1 MAPPL
6 LLVMGVSGS
15 GKTTVAKALAG
26 ALGWDFE
33 EGDDLHPPANIAKMR
48 AGIPLT
54 DEDRKP
60 WLEAIGAWMDTES
73 AKARAGIVTCSA
85 LRRAYRDQLRQGRPQ
100 ARFVF
105 LDGPRDLIEDRME
118 HRQGHFMPTA
128 LLDSQIAT
136 LEAPGPDEP
145 VIRVDISQ
153 SVPSQVRSIE
163 TALGLGGA

>member
-1 MAPPL
+1 MTAPPL

-33 EGDDLHPPANIAKMR
+33 EGDDLHPASNIAKMR

-54 DEDRKP
+54 DADRQP
-60 WLEAIGAWMDTES
+60 WLEAIGGWIDAQA

-85 LRRAYRDQLRQGRPQ
+85 LRRAYRDQLRHGRPQ

-105 LDGPRDLIEDRME
+105 LDGPRDLIEARIE
-118 HRQGHFMPTA
+118 HRHGHFMPAA

-145 VIRVDISQ
+145 VIRVDIGQ
-153 SVPSQVRSIE
+153 SLEAQVTSIE
-163 TALGLGGA
+163 AAIGV